1 MREWCRVGHVK
12 LVTIPPD
19 IDVVV
24 MSVAVTS
31 TATPSIIPFTT
42 RTQTLRR
49 LPSVTESVV
58 MLKAT
63 SISTVE

>member
-1 MREWCRVGHVK
+1 MGHVK

-24 MSVAVTS
+24 MSVADTP
-31 TATPSIIPFTT
+31 TATPSIIPTEPFTT